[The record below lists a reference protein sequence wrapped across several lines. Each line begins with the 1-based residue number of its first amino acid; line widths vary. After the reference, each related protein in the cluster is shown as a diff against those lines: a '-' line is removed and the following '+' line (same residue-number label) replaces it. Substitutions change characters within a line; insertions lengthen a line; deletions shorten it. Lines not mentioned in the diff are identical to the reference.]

1 VRALWTPDGGYVH
14 DPQLAAQNLMH
25 AARAEGARL
34 VLGTEITAIGT
45 SGGRVTGAR
54 TGGGSAIRAPIVVNA
69 AGPHSGHVND
79 LAGVR
84 GEFAISTR
92 PLRQEV
98 HYVAPPAGRPVTGLT
113 HVGDSDLGTY
123 FRPEPGGGLL
133 VGSQEPDCDPL
144 QWLDDPDDYYPHPT
158 TAVYEAQV
166 TRLARRVRDLP
177 VAPRPVGIAGV
188 YDVTDDWVPI
198 YDCTSLGGYYVAI
211 GTSGNQFKNAPVIGQ
226 IMAALITE
234 CESGRDHDADPVTWR
249 APHTALDVD
258 LSHYS
263 RLRAPHSTSG
273 SVMG

>member
-1 VRALWTPDGGYVH
+1 
-14 DPQLAAQNLMH
+14 MH

-34 VLGTEITAIGT
+34 VLGAEIVAIEA
-45 SGGRVTGAR
+45 SGGRVTGLR
-54 TGGGSAIRAPIVVNA
+54 TADGSIITAPVVVNA
-69 AGPHSGHVND
+69 AGPHSGHIND

-98 HYVAPPAGRPVTGLT
+98 HHVAPPAGRPVPGLP
-113 HVGDSDLGTY
+113 HVGDADLGTY

-133 VGSQEPDCDPL
+133 VGGQEPDCDPL
-144 QWLDDPDDYYPHPT
+144 QWLDDPDDYHPHPT

-166 TRLARRVRDLP
+166 TRLARRLPDLP
-177 VAPRPVGIAGV
+177 VATRPSGIAGV
-188 YDVTDDWVPI
+188 YDVTDDWIPV

-226 IMAALITE
+226 LMTALITE
-234 CESGRDHDADPVTWR
+234 CEAGRDHDADPVIWR
-249 APHTALDVD
+249 APNTALDVD

-263 RLRAPHSTSG
+263 WLRAPHASSG

>member
-1 VRALWTPDGGYVH
+1 
-14 DPQLAAQNLMH
+14 MH

-34 VLGTEITAIGT
+34 LLGTRITAIET
-45 SGGRVTGAR
+45 SGGRVTGVR
-54 TGGGSAIRAPIVVNA
+54 TAGGDAIRAAVVVNA
-69 AGPHSGHVND
+69 AGPNSGQVND

-84 GEFAISTR
+84 GEFTISTR

-98 HYVAPPAGRPVTGLT
+98 HHVAAPAGQPLTGLT
-113 HVGDSDLGTY
+113 HVGDADLGTY

-144 QWLDDPDDYYPHPT
+144 QWLDDPDDYSPYPT

-177 VAPRPVGIAGV
+177 VAPRPSGIAGV

-198 YDCTSLGGYYVAI
+198 YDRTSLGGYYVAI

-226 IMAALITE
+226 LMTALITA
-234 CESGRDHDADPVTWR
+234 CESGRDHDTDPVTWR
-249 APHTALDVD
+249 APCTQLDVD

-263 RLRAPHSTSG
+263 RLRTPHSTSG